1 MREPAASRPRAVP
14 PAVPPMVRA
23 VCLALAAL
31 IVFNLFYLAA
41 KPFAAGLFP
50 APWDKVAHL
59 LVYGGLTALVWVVTG
74 GRMTF
79 TVIAA
84 VVVVGGL
91 DELHQA
97 DIPGRVSDVADFA
110 TDVLAGFAAGTL
122 MLLYARRKWKTEPTC
137 AE

>member
-1 MREPAASRPRAVP
+1 VRESPAGAPSRIISPLWRGVS
-14 PAVPPMVRA
+14 
-23 VCLALAAL
+23 LALAAL
-31 IVFNLFYLAA
+31 IVFNLFYLGA

-50 APWDKVAHL
+50 APWDKAAHL
-59 LVYGGLTALVWVVTG
+59 AAYGGLTALLWLGTG

-84 VVVVGGL
+84 VVAIGGL

-97 DIPGRVSDVADFA
+97 GIPGRQAGFDDFA
-110 TDVLAGFAAGTL
+110 VDVLAGVAAGAL
-122 MLLYARRKWKTEPTC
+122 MLLYARRKAKTEPLC

>member
-1 MREPAASRPRAVP
+1 MREARSRPASLVPAAWRAL
-14 PAVPPMVRA
+14 
-23 VCLALAAL
+23 CLALAAL
-31 IVFNLFYLAA
+31 IVFNLFYLGA

-50 APWDKVAHL
+50 APWDKLAHL
-59 LVYGGLTALVWVVTG
+59 AAYGSLTALLWLGAG

-84 VVVVGGL
+84 VVAIGGL

-97 DIPGRVSDVADFA
+97 GIPGRDADGADFA
-110 TDVLAGFAAGTL
+110 VDVLAGFVAGAL
-122 MLLYARRKWKTEPTC
+122 MLLYARRKAATC

>member
-1 MREPAASRPRAVP
+1 MRESPARPSFRAVP
-14 PAVPPMVRA
+14 ALWRGVS
-23 VCLALAAL
+23 LALAAL
-31 IVFNLFYLAA
+31 IVFNLFYLGA

-59 LVYGGLTALVWVVTG
+59 AVYGGLTALLWVGTG

-84 VVVVGGL
+84 VVVIGGL

-97 DIPGRVSDVADFA
+97 GIPGRQADSADFA
-110 TDVLAGFAAGTL
+110 VDVLAGVAAGAL
-122 MLLYARRKWKTEPTC
+122 MLLYARRKATKEPIC

>member
-1 MREPAASRPRAVP
+1 MRKPRSRPGSLVPAGWRAL
-14 PAVPPMVRA
+14 
-23 VCLALAAL
+23 CLALAAL
-31 IVFNLFYLAA
+31 IVFNLFFLAA

-50 APWDKVAHL
+50 APWDKLAHL
-59 LVYGGLTALVWVVTG
+59 AAYGTLTVLLWLGAG

-84 VVVVGGL
+84 VVAIGGL

-97 DIPGRVSDVADFA
+97 GIPGRVADIGDFA
-110 TDVLAGFAAGTL
+110 ADVVAGFSAGAL
-122 MLLYARRKWKTEPTC
+122 MLLLARRKWRAEPIC